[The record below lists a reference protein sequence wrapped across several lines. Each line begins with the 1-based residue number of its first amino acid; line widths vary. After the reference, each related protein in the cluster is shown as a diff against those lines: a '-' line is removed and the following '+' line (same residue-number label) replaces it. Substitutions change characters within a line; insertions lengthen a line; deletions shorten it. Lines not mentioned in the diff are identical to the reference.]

1 MHKLT
6 RLFLNRAVD
15 NLRLRYDTSKD
26 SVELFLTGDGH
37 ALIRK
42 DGKDVLIPPGN
53 LLYMELESTMP
64 TVKTGGCAG
73 CGKKAAKKA

>member
-15 NLRLRYDTSKD
+15 NLRLRYDSTKD

-42 DGKDVLIPPGN
+42 DGKDVLIPVGN
-53 LLYMELESTMP
+53 ILYMELDTTYKATKAP
-64 TVKTGGCAG
+64 CAG
-73 CGKKAAKKA
+73 CGGKKKA

>member
-15 NLRLRYDTSKD
+15 NLRLRYDSTKD
-26 SVELFLTGDGH
+26 SVELFLTQDGH

-42 DGKDVLIPPGN
+42 DGKDVLIPVGN
-53 LLYMELESTMP
+53 ILYMELDTAYKATKAP
-64 TVKTGGCAG
+64 CAG
-73 CGKKAAKKA
+73 CGGKKKA

>member
-15 NLRLRYDTSKD
+15 NLRLRYDSTKD

-42 DGKDVLIPPGN
+42 DGKDVLIPVGN
-53 LLYMELESTMP
+53 ILYMELDTAYKAP
-64 TVKTGGCAG
+64 AKAPCAG
-73 CGKKAAKKA
+73 CGGKKKA

>member
-42 DGKDVLIPPGN
+42 DGKDVLIPVGN
-53 LLYMELESTMP
+53 ILYMELDTSYKP
-64 TVKTGGCAG
+64 TKTPCAG
-73 CGKKAAKKA
+73 CGGKKKSV